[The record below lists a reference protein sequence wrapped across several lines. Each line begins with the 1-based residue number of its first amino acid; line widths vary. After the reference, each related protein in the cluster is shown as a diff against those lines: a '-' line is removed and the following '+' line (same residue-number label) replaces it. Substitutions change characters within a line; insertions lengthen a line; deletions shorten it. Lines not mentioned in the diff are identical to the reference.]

1 MQQTESWVL
10 HSRSPFRLKYRPNL
24 LGQFLI
30 ILEKSTI
37 YISQNTYKLI

>member
-1 MQQTESWVL
+1 MQQTESQVL
-10 HSRSPFRLKYRPNL
+10 YSRSLFQLKYRPNL

-37 YISQNTYKLI
+37 YISQNTYKVV